1 MQNGISPLIGEDGRA
16 IQASIAHLPP
26 DQQHQQLTAG
36 AQSGL
41 YPFSIAMALQ
51 AALKFTPPAQAPAPG
66 TVVSDMIQQ
75 LAGGQPAGPQM
86 PMPQGASAQPAPGLA
101 GLPVSN
107 IGTQAMAGGGIVA
120 FSEGA
125 LVEPDEKRFSDW
137 LASMENSVRQTPAS
151 RLLTSPEARA
161 ALAKQ
166 SRKESPY
173 FLGGYDYSVP
183 PASEGIS
190 GKEGTE
196 SLEGN
201 PVADVIPKSEVAP
214 SAGPAGPAAPGGA
227 SGLMGLMYSASPEF
241 QQALKEANPGVKPD
255 ETAERDKA
263 LKEFDAAGM
272 GGALTKRIEAL
283 AAREAKDKERFAKEG
298 RWNVAK
304 GFFEAAAEA
313 GQPGATLLGSLSRG
327 AANYAGAKSQMSDKI
342 EAAKAALED
351 QQFAVES
358 AKEELNFKRTESAK
372 AAYDKALAR
381 YDAQRTQYLTLLSQQ
396 ENMQSRYAASVAK
409 AQAKAAGGVDKLGGV
424 IGPDLA
430 EAATILKAAQA
441 TGDPDQIAAAT
452 AYFQQTTSRSNDVAA
467 AWQGLISRQDQAV
480 DTKVADI
487 IQDNLTQRDS
497 QLAMIRNDIMRL
509 AKKGVK
515 DEADLKQ
522 LQRLQKDYSLEMV
535 RIEQEVR
542 GNFAQQG
549 IGGYSAPAVGGQGWA
564 IVPNGAE

>member
-1 MQNGISPLIGEDGRA
+1 MQRGISPLIGEEGRA

-26 DQQHQQLTAG
+26 DQQHQQLTIG
-36 AQSGL
+36 AQNGL
-41 YPFSIAMALQ
+41 YSFPVALALQ
-51 AALKFTPPAQAPAPG
+51 AALKLNPPAQNPPPG
-66 TVVSDMIQQ
+66 TVVGDMIQQ
-75 LAGGQPAGPQM
+75 LAGGQPAAPQM
-86 PMPQGASAQPAPGLA
+86 PMPQGAPAQPAPGLA

-120 FSEGA
+120 FSKGD
-125 LVEPDEKRFSDW
+125 LVESDEKRFSDW

-190 GKEGTE
+190 GEGTE

-201 PVADVIPKSEVAP
+201 PAADVIPKSEVAP
-214 SAGPAGPAAPGGA
+214 SAAPAGPAAPGGA
-227 SGLMGLMYSASPEF
+227 SGLMSLMYSASPEF

-441 TGDPDQIAAAT
+441 TGDPEQIAAAT

-467 AWQGLISRQDQAV
+467 AWQGLISKQAQAV
-480 DTKVADI
+480 DAKVVDT
-487 IQDNLTQRDS
+487 IQDNLTQPDS
-497 QLAMIRNDIMRL
+497 QLAIIRNDIMRL

-515 DEADLKQ
+515 DDADLKQ

-542 GNFAQQG
+542 DNFAQQG
-549 IGGYSAPAVGGQGWA
+549 IGNYSAPAVGGEGWA
-564 IVPNGAE
+564 IVPDGAK